1 MIAITAVLKSKS
13 ENAIQVLEML
23 KVLVTE
29 TRKESACKRYD
40 LHYTE
45 NDFIIWEEWENE
57 EGLDLHNT
65 MPYLQHF
72 IQESTDLLSREI
84 TIFKTVDVF

>member
-23 KVLVTE
+23 KLLITE

-45 NDFIIWEEWENE
+45 NDFIIWEE
-57 EGLDLHNT
+57 
-65 MPYLQHF
+65 
-72 IQESTDLLSREI
+72 
-84 TIFKTVDVF
+84 